1 MKSKQ
6 ILMIACILGALSVIL
21 GAFGAHGLTDK
32 ISPEKLETFKLG
44 VSYQYYHVA
53 ALLACGILSKISTS
67 ERLLGYAAVLF
78 IIGIFCF
85 SGSLYLLSTRE
96 LTGLGTLTPILGP
109 MTPIGGLFL
118 IGGWLM
124 MGIVVLKMKN

>member
-118 IGGWLM
+118 IGAWVM
-124 MGIVVLKMKN
+124 MGIAVIKS

>member
-1 MKSKQ
+1 MKANQ
-6 ILMIACILGALSVIL
+6 ILAIATILGALAVIL

-53 ALLACGILSKISTS
+53 ALLACGILSKLSNS
-67 ERLLGYAAVLF
+67 QALLSYAAYLF

-96 LTGLGTLTPILGP
+96 LTGLGSLTPVLGP

-118 IGGWLM
+118 IGAWVM
-124 MGIVVLKMKN
+124 MGIAVRKS

>member
-6 ILMIACILGALSVIL
+6 ILLIACILGALAVIL
-21 GAFGAHGLTDK
+21 GAFGAHGLTGK

-44 VSYQYYHVA
+44 VSYHYYHVL
-53 ALLACGILSKISTS
+53 ALLACGILLKLNESQ
-67 ERLLGYAAVLF
+67 RLLSYAAIVF

-96 LTGLGTLTPILGP
+96 LTGFGYLTPVLGP

-118 IGGWLM
+118 IAAWVM
-124 MGIVVLKMKN
+124 MGISTLKTKV

>member
-6 ILMIACILGALSVIL
+6 ILLTACILGALAVIL
-21 GAFGAHGLTDK
+21 GAFGAHGLNGK

-53 ALLACGILSKISTS
+53 ALLACGIISKIGNSQ
-67 ERLLGYAAVLF
+67 RLLSYAAILF

-96 LTGLGTLTPILGP
+96 LTGLGFLTPVLGP

-118 IGGWLM
+118 IGAWVM
-124 MGIVVLKMKN
+124 MGIAVLKIK

>member
-1 MKSKQ
+1 MKANQ
-6 ILMIACILGALSVIL
+6 ILASAAFLGAIAVIL

-78 IIGIFCF
+78 LIGIFCF

-96 LTGLGTLTPILGP
+96 LTGLGFLTPVLGP

-118 IGGWLM
+118 IGAWVM
-124 MGIVVLKMKN
+124 MGIAVLKMKN

>member
-1 MKSKQ
+1 MKANQ
-6 ILMIACILGALSVIL
+6 ILAIATILGALAVIL

-96 LTGLGTLTPILGP
+96 LTGLGSLTLVLGP
-109 MTPIGGLFL
+109 MTPVGGLFL
-118 IGGWLM
+118 IGAWVM
-124 MGIVVLKMKN
+124 MGIAVLKMKN

>member
-1 MKSKQ
+1 MKANQ
-6 ILMIACILGALSVIL
+6 ILAIATILGALAVIL

-96 LTGLGTLTPILGP
+96 LTGLGTLTPVLGP

-118 IGGWLM
+118 IGAWVM
-124 MGIVVLKMKN
+124 MGIAVMKIKN

>member
-1 MKSKQ
+1 MKANQ
-6 ILMIACILGALSVIL
+6 ILASAAFLGAIAVIL
-21 GAFGAHGLTDK
+21 GAFGAHGLTGK

-67 ERLLGYAAVLF
+67 ERLLGYAAILF
-78 IIGIFCF
+78 IIGIICF

-96 LTGLGTLTPILGP
+96 LTGLGTLTPVLGP
-109 MTPIGGLFL
+109 MTPVGGLFL
-118 IGGWLM
+118 IGAWVM
-124 MGIVVLKMKN
+124 MGIAVLKMKN